1 MNLQPVSALFAELC
15 AVTGADDAL
24 RRRLWACLDKY
35 EIAPRAAH
43 LSFAAS
49 CRQFLDAKRVD
60 GLSARTLKN
69 YADVLRLFGGY
80 TRQKA
85 PARVTTADV
94 RGFLSYLQAERG
106 LQPNSA
112 ATYLNSLRSFFS
124 WLVREEQ
131 ITRNPCDKI
140 RSAKPDRLRTRQPLC
155 ADSVERAR
163 QACTSLREQLLLEL
177 LLSTGC
183 RLSELAHLPPQAVN
197 LQARSLTVTGKGN
210 KTRFVY
216 FSTRAKLLIV
226 EYLQRHPHATRLL
239 PGPRQIEKTTRA
251 IGCRAG
257 LERRLVP
264 HQLRHTFATHALEAG
279 MNITI
284 IQQLLGHTSLDTTQ
298 IYAHVSQAAVQR
310 AYTQIIA

>member
-35 EIAPRAAH
+35 EITPRAAH

-69 YADVLRLFGGY
+69 YADVL
-80 TRQKA
+80 
-85 PARVTTADV
+85 
-94 RGFLSYLQAERG
+94 
-106 LQPNSA
+106 
-112 ATYLNSLRSFFS
+112 
-124 WLVREEQ
+124 
-131 ITRNPCDKI
+131 
-140 RSAKPDRLRTRQPLC
+140 
-155 ADSVERAR
+155 
-163 QACTSLREQLLLEL
+163 
-177 LLSTGC
+177 

-226 EYLQRHPHATRLL
+226 EYLQRHPHATCLL

-264 HQLRHTFATHALEAG
+264 HQLRHRYVK
-279 MNITI
+279 
-284 IQQLLGHTSLDTTQ
+284 HTTK
-298 IYAHVSQAAVQR
+298 I
-310 AYTQIIA
+310 

>member
-35 EIAPRAAH
+35 EITPRAAH

-85 PARVTTADV
+85 PARITTADV

-124 WLVREEQ
+124 WLVREE
-131 ITRNPCDKI
+131 
-140 RSAKPDRLRTRQPLC
+140 
-155 ADSVERAR
+155 
-163 QACTSLREQLLLEL
+163 LLLEL

-197 LQARSLTVTGKGN
+197 LQARSLTVTGKDN